1 MIGLAVH
8 GFVELGNSWYELG
21 CCWDPDLGWP
31 MFHPIEE
38 VHEPLTCDIIA
49 YQDDEELDETD
60 DGANNV
66 IHVGITKVT
75 ISFHF

>member
-8 GFVELGNSWYELG
+8 RFMELGNSRYELG
-21 CCWDPDLGWP
+21 CCWDPDLTRP
-31 MFHPIEE
+31 MFHPMEE
-38 VHEPLTCDIIA
+38 VHKPLTSDIIA
-49 YQDDEELDETD
+49 YQNDEELEEMD

-75 ISFHF
+75 INLHF